1 VADDEHFD
9 LDGELNVL
17 EAELKKLEA
26 EYNMYFAGRLPRPPW
41 EARKRVLTMVTRLDR
56 QAIGNYG
63 ARFRFTSLQ
72 TRFARFMS
80 LWDRGM
86 RAREEG
92 RSGPFP
98 PPRPVE
104 GTPAPDAGTG
114 TDGVRHSSS
123 ISDPVREPDKLRELH
138 KNLAAARR
146 AAGQDAIPF
155 EKFADLV
162 KNQVSS
168 MQGKGNRE
176 VTFRVSVKGGKVSLT
191 ARGVKPKT
199 GPAKAAGSKKTKG
212 S

>member
-1 VADDEHFD
+1 VAEQEPFD
-9 LDGELNVL
+9 LEGELNVL

-26 EYNMYFAGRLPRPPW
+26 EYNMYFAGRTPRPPW
-41 EARKRVLTMVTRLDR
+41 EARKRVLTLVTRLDR

-72 TRFARFMS
+72 TRFARFTS

-92 RSGPFP
+92 RAGPFP
-98 PPRPVE
+98 LPRPVE
-104 GTPAPDAGTG
+104 GASAPDMSS
-114 TDGVRHSSS
+114 DGVRHSAS

-138 KNLAAARR
+138 KTLAAARR
-146 AAGQDAIPF
+146 AAGQDSIPF
-155 EKFADLV
+155 EKFADMV

-168 MQGKGNRE
+168 MQSKGNRE
-176 VTFRVSVKGGKVSLT
+176 VSFRVSVKDGKMSLS
-191 ARGVKPKT
+191 ARGVK
-199 GPAKAAGSKKTKG
+199 AKPDTKKKG

>member
-1 VADDEHFD
+1 MAEQEPFD

-26 EYNMYFAGRLPRPPW
+26 EYNMYFAGRTPRPPW
-41 EARKRVLTMVTRLDR
+41 ESRKRVLTLVTRLDR

-92 RSGPFP
+92 RPGPFP

-104 GTPAPDAGTG
+104 APPPPDVSS
-114 TDGVRHSSS
+114 DGVRHSAS

-138 KNLAAARR
+138 RNLAAARR

-162 KNQVSS
+162 KHQVSN
-168 MQGKGNRE
+168 MQNKGSRE
-176 VTFRVSVKGGKVSLT
+176 VTFRVSVKDGKVSLT
-191 ARGVKPKT
+191 ARGVRGKAT
-199 GPAKAAGSKKTKG
+199 PAGAADSKKKG

>member
-1 VADDEHFD
+1 VANKEQEPPFD

-41 EARKRVLTMVTRLDR
+41 ESRKRVLTLVTRLDR
-56 QAIGNYG
+56 LAIGNYG
-63 ARFRFTSLQ
+63 SRFRFTSLQ

-80 LWDRGM
+80 LWDRGL

-92 RSGPFP
+92 RAGPFP
-98 PPRPVE
+98 ASRPVE
-104 GTPAPDAGTG
+104 ASPSETAA
-114 TDGVRHSSS
+114 DGVRHSAS

-162 KNQVSS
+162 KTQVSN
-168 MQGKGNRE
+168 MQSKGNRE
-176 VTFRVSVKGGKVSLT
+176 VTFRVAMKDGKVSLT
-191 ARGVKPKT
+191 ARGVK
-199 GPAKAAGSKKTKG
+199 GAKKSKGT
-212 S
+212 

>member
-1 VADDEHFD
+1 VADEPHFD

-41 EARKRVLTMVTRLDR
+41 EARKRVLTLVTRLDR
-56 QAIGNYG
+56 LAIGNYG
-63 ARFRFTSLQ
+63 SRFRFTSLQ

-80 LWDRGM
+80 LWDRGL

-104 GTPAPDAGTG
+104 GTPPPDT
-114 TDGVRHSSS
+114 TSQGVRHSAS

-168 MQGKGNRE
+168 MQSKGNRE
-176 VTFRVSVKGGKVSLT
+176 VTFRVAVKDGKVSLT
-191 ARGVKPKT
+191 AKGVKPKADT
-199 GPAKAAGSKKTKG
+199 KKSKG